1 VGVSM
6 REIEKMTDIS
16 KTKIFDI
23 LHEAES
29 SDKQIFLCH
38 NLTST
43 LHKNGRTVREY
54 AELYRSKNILMRQGI
69 EPTKVLATI
78 HKIIELCFRIGLEP
92 QALVTRFDNFRELVR
107 SYPDDLEKLKSDLE
121 NLQTLSDNLDAAM
134 QNCKNLRLAIDLKE
148 RSVKIEQKYAERGV

>member
-1 VGVSM
+1 
-6 REIEKMTDIS
+6 
-16 KTKIFDI
+16 
-23 LHEAES
+23 
-29 SDKQIFLCH
+29 
-38 NLTST
+38 
-43 LHKNGRTVREY
+43 
-54 AELYRSKNILMRQGI
+54 MRQGI